1 MLFPYKLILNFSTS
15 RLFKRLSLWK
25 KYLTFHRFL
34 LPNTIYTFLLPNTRS
49 IKKLI
54 DTVARVFF
62 LVEEQRTYAAINI
75 VTLINEIGI
84 GKGKLIPV
92 IF

>member
-25 KYLTFHRFL
+25 KYLTASF
-34 LPNTIYTFLLPNTRS
+34 YQPNTRS
-49 IKKLI
+49 IKRLI